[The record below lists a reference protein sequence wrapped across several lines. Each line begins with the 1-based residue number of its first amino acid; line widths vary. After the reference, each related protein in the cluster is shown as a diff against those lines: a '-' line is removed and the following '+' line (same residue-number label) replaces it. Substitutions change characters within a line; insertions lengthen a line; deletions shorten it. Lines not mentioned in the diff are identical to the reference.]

1 MWKEFD
7 VILDDVNG
15 SNNCNCPI
23 NTPIIVKDV
32 FGSTEKAILRQYGN
46 YFEIEFDNNSDDNCI
61 EDERHIVE
69 YRVINN

>member
-1 MWKEFD
+1 MWKSFD
-7 VILDDVNG
+7 VILDDPNG
-15 SNNCNCPI
+15 ANNCNCPV
-23 NTPIIVKDV
+23 NVPIIVKDV

-46 YFEIEFDNNSDDNCI
+46 YFSIEFLGNPEDACI

>member
-7 VILDDVNG
+7 VILDDPNG
-15 SNNCNCPI
+15 ENNCGCPI
-23 NTPIIVKDV
+23 DTPIIVKDV
-32 FGSTEKAILRQYGN
+32 FGSTEKAILRKYGN
-46 YFEIEFDNNSDDNCI
+46 YYTIEFERDDENSCI